1 MTEGITFLLSPDI
14 LNEPETLGHALEMMG
29 AISHDEYRAEKVGN
43 EMCRRLLRE
52 AEAFAAGYLA
62 GLKGVLEDAC

>member
-1 MTEGITFLLSPDI
+1 MTRGITFLLSPDI
-14 LNEPETLGHALEMMG
+14 LDEPETLGHALEMMG
-29 AISHDEYRAEKVGN
+29 AIPHDEGRAERVDN

-62 GLKGVLEDAC
+62 GLKGVPEDAC